1 MKRTK
6 GFVNQFVN
14 LVLGIAVSGFSF
26 HMPWERSGRTPL
38 DIARQMRFIASRQMR
53 RAEVVRLLEDAESWL

>member
-1 MKRTK
+1 MKRTKK

-14 LVLGIAVSGFSF
+14 LVLGIAVSDFSF

-38 DIARQMRFIASRQMR
+38 DLARRWGHT
-53 RAEVVRLLEDAESWL
+53 EVVRLLEDAESWL